1 MPRRLGLTA
10 AVPRPKNG
18 RETVRLSLAEKGPKV
33 SFRYCLF
40 AIGSAALAPAAW
52 AACPADSV
60 TRAAEVLIRSE
71 QQGGDFAALAAEADA
86 LSAACRDDPYANHVL
101 TRAHATLALRMT
113 TPEMA
118 AAQAV
123 LAWRAYRAMAKYDA
137 NGNRY
142 RAQTFSTSAGPITIE
157 PYPDGELAEALVDL
171 LAKAEALT
179 GQQTEFSRM
188 PRVGDP
194 AATCEP
200 ADYSFATYYG
210 FAIPSNGRPD
220 WKIILAML
228 DRNIAAC
235 EGKVEASQLD
245 VLLTQSVQIRVEALE
260 ENWTPAPDDR
270 IAMAATAKAHLQ
282 RAFEVRPEG
291 GLLMK
296 RADRIKMD
304 EFLATVLPPVPEAD
318 WFLPENANSVYVMRT
333 MAMLIDAAWAADR
346 GQVTGM
352 RASEE
357 ISRLDALARKQP
369 DPKAA
374 RRLVWLAARGHGQ
387 GRFRRPENAAL
398 PPTPEFFW
406 NWVNPDYK
414 PPSR

>member
-1 MPRRLGLTA
+1 MTA
-10 AVPRPKNG
+10 ASLMPKNRG
-18 RETVRLSLAEKGPKV
+18 EGVRLWRAQKGPLLLLR
-33 SFRYCLF
+33 SCLF
-40 AIGSAALAPAAW
+40 AISISALVPSAW

-86 LSAACRDDPYANHVL
+86 LSAACRDDPYTNHVL

-113 TPEMA
+113 TPEKA

-123 LAWRAYRAMAKYDA
+123 LAWRAYRAMAKFDA
-137 NGNRY
+137 SGNRY
-142 RAQTFSTSAGPITIE
+142 PPRSFTTSAGTVTIE
-157 PYPDGELAEALVDL
+157 PYPDGELAEALIDL
-171 LAKAEALT
+171 LAQTEALT
-179 GQQTEFSRM
+179 GKPTEFSR
-188 PRVGDP
+188 PVRQGDP
-194 AATCEP
+194 SATCEM

-210 FAIPSNGRPD
+210 YAIPWNGRPD

-245 VLLTQSVQIRVEALE
+245 VLLTQSAQIRVEALE
-260 ENWTPAPDDR
+260 KNWTPAPEDR

-296 RADRIKMD
+296 RADRNKMD

-318 WFLPENANSVYVMRT
+318 WFLPENASSVYVMRT

-414 PPSR
+414 PPAQ